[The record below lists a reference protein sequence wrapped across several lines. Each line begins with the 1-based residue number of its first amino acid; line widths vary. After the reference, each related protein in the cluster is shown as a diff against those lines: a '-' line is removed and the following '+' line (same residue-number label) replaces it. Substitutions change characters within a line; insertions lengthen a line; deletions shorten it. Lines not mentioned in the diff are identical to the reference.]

1 MGGPCAQ
8 WTNNHLLSRLTRNA
22 AVIHFYC
29 QFKNI
34 SILTHQTRIPITGIF
49 SAIVRRIGNSSYI
62 DRRYFLEYMME
73 NYATMNY
80 EVQIS
85 YVHLFAINM
94 SDFIEIVPDKR
105 LLVVLRHHFR
115 VIEPFWASFFLLH
128 APTVYAWLYLMRGV
142 VKTSFSMTNIFLRIN
157 KINKLKRKE
166 EKRIPQKIVDKK
178 QFKFCPTQ

>member
-1 MGGPCAQ
+1 MQ
-8 WTNNHLLSRLTRNA
+8 LW
-22 AVIHFYC
+22 I
-29 QFKNI
+29 I
-34 SILTHQTRIPITGIF
+34 
-49 SAIVRRIGNSSYI
+49 
-62 DRRYFLEYMME
+62 
-73 NYATMNY
+73 
-80 EVQIS
+80 QIS

-166 EKRIPQKIVDKK
+166 EKRIPQKIMDKK